1 MRHSFLF
8 VLLFLGFQALAQ
20 QKVSYA
26 IQLGKISHDQLI
38 VEVKPPALKAG
49 PVEYCFPKIVP
60 GTYANYDFGRYIS
73 NFKALDASGKELK
86 ITKKSV
92 NQYVIKEGQ
101 KIAKISYA
109 VDDTWDSPEI
119 EGEYVFEP
127 AGTSFQAD
135 TLFALNTHGLLGYFK
150 GFEKMAIELEI
161 SHPKNLFGASSIK
174 SIQKGNKDLFRAQ
187 NYQEIVDAPIL
198 YSVPD
203 TLTLTLGKSE
213 VLISVFSPNHTINAE
228 QIAEKIVPLLEAQK
242 NYLGGDLPV
251 KRYAFLIVL
260 SEQLKNGNFGALEH
274 AQSSFYYLPEGNI
287 QTLGQTIQD
296 VCAHEFFHILTP
308 LNIHSEEIGNFDFI
322 QPRMSQ
328 HLWLYEGLTEYAAHH
343 MQVKYGLTDL
353 GQFMSTIQ
361 EKWQTMHMQ
370 YNNEIPFTEMS
381 KKVLDTHKDQYSNV
395 YQKGALLGFGLDLT
409 LRKGSN
415 GTYGTQD
422 MMRDLAKEY
431 GPNKSF
437 KDDVLFDKLVQITG
451 QAGLAEYFKNYI
463 TGNKELPLNA
473 WLNEIGY
480 ALRDKHEANENPT
493 YSLTLGFDFQAL
505 SVNSESKRV
514 YIGAE
519 PGINEFGKSLDL
531 RAKDELIS
539 VNGLPLDI
547 SNFVKSTEEFIQ
559 KIRVGEVF
567 DLEIARPNG
576 QGGFDI
582 YHLRAPFERTKVDAQ
597 NTIYELKNPTEAQL
611 KLRKDWLRS

>member
-1 MRHSFLF
+1 MRHILLF
-8 VLLFLGFQALAQ
+8 VLLIQGIQALAQ

-26 IQLGKISHDQLI
+26 IHLGKITHDQLT
-38 VEVKPPALKAG
+38 VEVKPPTLKPG

-73 NFKALDASGKELK
+73 NFKALDATGKELK

-101 KIAKISYA
+101 KIVKIMYE

-127 AGTSFQAD
+127 AGTSFQPD

-150 GFEKMAIELEI
+150 GLEKAAIELEI
-161 SHPKNLFGASSIK
+161 AHPKHLFGASSIK
-174 SIQKGNKDLFRAQ
+174 SIHKGNKDLFSAHS
-187 NYQEIVDAPIL
+187 YQEIVDAPIL
-198 YSVPD
+198 YSIPD
-203 TLTLTLGKSE
+203 TLTLKLGTSE
-213 VLISVFSPNHTINAE
+213 LLISVYSPNQTINAE
-228 QIAEKIVPLLEAQK
+228 QIAEKIVPLLEAQR
-242 NYLGGDLPV
+242 NYLGGNLPV
-251 KRYAFLIVL
+251 QRYAFLIVL
-260 SEQLKNGNFGALEH
+260 SEELKNGNFGALEH

-322 QPRMSQ
+322 QPRMSE

-343 MQVKYGLTDL
+343 MQVKYGLTDVN
-353 GQFMSTIQ
+353 QFMATIQ

-370 YNNEIPFTEMS
+370 FNNDIPFTQMS
-381 KKVLDTHKDQYSNV
+381 KKVLDTYKDQYSNV
-395 YQKGALLGFGLDLT
+395 YQKGALLGFGLDLL

-437 KDDVLFDKLVQITG
+437 KDEALFEKLVQITH
-451 QAGLAEYFKNYI
+451 QPAINLYFKNYVA
-463 TGNKELPLNA
+463 GNKELPLNE
-473 WLNEIGY
+473 WLNDIGY
-480 ALRDKHEANENPT
+480 GLRDKNDAHENPT
-493 YSLTLGFDFQAL
+493 YTLSLGFDFQAL
-505 SVNSESKRV
+505 SVNSETKRV

-531 RAKDELIS
+531 QAKDELIS

-547 SNFVKSTEEFIQ
+547 ANFVKSTEEFVQ
-559 KIRVGEVF
+559 KIRVGDLF
-567 DLEIARPNG
+567 DLEIARPNSK
-576 QGGFDI
+576 GGFDI
-582 YHLRAPFERTKVDAQ
+582 YHLRAPFERTRMDTQ
-597 NTIYELKNPTEAQL
+597 NTIYEFKNPTEAQL
-611 KLRKDWLRS
+611 KLRRDWLRS

>member
-1 MRHSFLF
+1 MRHILLY
-8 VLLFLGFQALAQ
+8 VLLLSGMQALAQ

-26 IQLGKISHDQLI
+26 IQLGKISQDQLI
-38 VEVKPPALKAG
+38 VEVKPPGLKAG
-49 PVEYCFPKIVP
+49 SVEYCFPKIVP

-73 NFKALDASGKELK
+73 HFKAFDAAGKELK
-86 ITKKSV
+86 FTKKSV
-92 NQYVIKEGQ
+92 NQYLIKEGQ
-101 KIAKISYA
+101 KIAKIRYA

-150 GFEKMAIELEI
+150 GYEKTAIELEI
-161 SHPKNLFGASSIK
+161 SHPNNLYGASSIK
-174 SIQKGNKDLFRAQ
+174 STQKGNKDLFTAHS
-187 NYQEIVDAPIL
+187 YQEIVDAPIL

-203 TLTLTLGKSE
+203 TLTLRLGKSE
-213 VLISVFSPNHTINAE
+213 VLISVYSPNQTINAE
-228 QIAEKIVPLLEAQK
+228 QIAEKVAPLLEAQK
-242 NYLGGDLPV
+242 NYLGGNLPV
-251 KRYAFLIVL
+251 QRYAFLIVL
-260 SEQLKNGNFGALEH
+260 SEQLKSGNFGALEH

-322 QPRMSQ
+322 EPRMSQ

-343 MQVKYGLTDL
+343 MQVKYGLTDI

-370 YNNEIPFTEMS
+370 FNNDIPFTDMS
-381 KKVLDTHKDQYSNV
+381 KKVLDTYKDQYSNV
-395 YQKGALLGFGLDLT
+395 YQKGALLGFGLDLI

-415 GTYGTQD
+415 GAYGTQE

-437 KDDVLFDKLVQITG
+437 KDEDLFEKLVQITH
-451 QAGLAEYFKNYI
+451 QPAIAQFFKHYVA
-463 TGNKELPLNA
+463 GNKELPLNE
-473 WLNEIGY
+473 WLNDIGY
-480 ALRDKHEANENPT
+480 ALRDKNEANENPT
-493 YSLTLGFDFQAL
+493 YALTLGFDFQAL
-505 SVNSESKRV
+505 SVNSETKRV

-519 PGINEFGKSLDL
+519 PGINSFGKSLDL
-531 RAKDELIS
+531 QAKDELIS

-547 SNFVKSTEEFIQ
+547 ANFVKSTEEFVQ
-559 KIRVGEVF
+559 KIRVGDLF

-576 QGGFDI
+576 KGGFDI
-582 YHLRAPFERTKVDAQ
+582 YHLRAPFERTRMENQ